1 MSLAALVAWATANET
16 LLLTIAFLLSEA
28 LGANP
33 NIKSNGFLSFL
44 LIRVQDFLKGK
55 GAKTVK

>member
-16 LLLTIAFLLSEA
+16 LLLTMAFLISEA

-33 NIKSNGFLSFL
+33 NVKANGFLSFAL
-44 LIRVQDFLKGK
+44 VRLQSYLKGR

>member
-33 NIKSNGFLSFL
+33 NIKSNGVLSFL